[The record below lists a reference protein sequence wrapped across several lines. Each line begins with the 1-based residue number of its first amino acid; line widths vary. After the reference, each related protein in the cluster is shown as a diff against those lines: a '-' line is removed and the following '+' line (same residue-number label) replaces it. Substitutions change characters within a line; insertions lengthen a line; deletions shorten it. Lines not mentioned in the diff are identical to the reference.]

1 MVSGLHLAVPP
12 TLLPPQVWATHL
24 VSRPGRSCHPQR
36 TMEPGGQVQ
45 ITWTWMTLTS
55 HSRILASHLNSLPL
69 ILALT
74 DAPGHCRYPLRAR
87 GGQTP

>member
-24 VSRPGRSCHPQR
+24 VSRPGHSCHPQR
-36 TMEPGGQVQ
+36 TMESGGQVHV
-45 ITWTWMTLTS
+45 MTLTS
-55 HSRILASHLNSLPL
+55 HSRNLASHLNSMPL